1 LKEPSSYSSFTV
13 NCLLT
18 PVLYLKEDELMNLID
33 IAIAYETS
41 NETMYLRL
49 YLRRINYNDLKPK
62 ENCQPSKL
70 NH

>member
-1 LKEPSSYSSFTV
+1 
-13 NCLLT
+13 
-18 PVLYLKEDELMNLID
+18 MNLIY

-41 NETMYLRL
+41 NKTLYLRL
-49 YLRRINYNDLKPK
+49 YLRSINYNDLKPK

>member
-1 LKEPSSYSSFTV
+1 MNQVAIVALPLTLYLRFAFT
-13 NCLLT
+13 
-18 PVLYLKEDELMNLID
+18 LKEDELMNLID

-41 NETMYLRL
+41 NETMYLRST
-49 YLRRINYNDLKPK
+49 YSSINYNDLKPK